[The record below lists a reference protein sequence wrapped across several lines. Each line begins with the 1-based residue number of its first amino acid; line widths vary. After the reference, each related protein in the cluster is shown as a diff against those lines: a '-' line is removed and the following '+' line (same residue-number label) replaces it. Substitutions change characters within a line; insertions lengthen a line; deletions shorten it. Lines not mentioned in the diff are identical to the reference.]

1 MKSHVFAM
9 IAAAALAAPAA
20 AQSPQTPPSP
30 QTPSTSATAP
40 ASADSK
46 TITGCVAPGA
56 GGTFTLSESAA
67 AAPKPTEPT
76 AASGATSSAGRWTLM
91 SKSDVDLSKY
101 VGKRVEITGSADN
114 KGGASAD
121 QSSST
126 TRSDASMSGPRF
138 HVKSVRIVAETC
150 S

>member
-1 MKSHVFAM
+1 MKSHVFAI

-56 GGTFTLSESAA
+56 GGRTFTLSESAA
-67 AAPKPTEPT
+67 AAAPKPTDPT
-76 AASGATSSAGRWTLM
+76 AASGAMSQRRPLDTAGE
-91 SKSDVDLSKY
+91 V
-101 VGKRVEITGSADN
+101 
-114 KGGASAD
+114 
-121 QSSST
+121 
-126 TRSDASMSGPRF
+126 
-138 HVKSVRIVAETC
+138 
-150 S
+150 